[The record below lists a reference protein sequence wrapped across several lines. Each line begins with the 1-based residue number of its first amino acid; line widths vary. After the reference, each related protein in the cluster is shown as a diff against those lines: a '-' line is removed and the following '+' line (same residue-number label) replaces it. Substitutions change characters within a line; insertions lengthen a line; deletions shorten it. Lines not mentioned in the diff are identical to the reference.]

1 MYCFLIEDHFRD
13 ATKMIER
20 GELNVIHATFYRK
33 EDGFVHMDMQ
43 GHAVGTPG
51 VANPVCA
58 AATMLAYTFGQSV
71 QFLYENER
79 LKEKP
84 TIQIIDGYAHIS
96 ARPKG
101 EYQGDVLM
109 AAWVVQ
115 AGVFCLSRNY
125 PNDVLLTPMEVSD
138 Q

>member
-1 MYCFLIEDHFRD
+1 M
-13 ATKMIER
+13 T
-20 GELNVIHATFYRK
+20 GRK
-33 EDGFVHMDMQ
+33 SFMKEN
-43 GHAVGTPG
+43 GTLRQPG
-51 VANPVCA
+51 DLSWMPGGKYWLL
-58 AATMLAYTFGQSV
+58 TGQSV